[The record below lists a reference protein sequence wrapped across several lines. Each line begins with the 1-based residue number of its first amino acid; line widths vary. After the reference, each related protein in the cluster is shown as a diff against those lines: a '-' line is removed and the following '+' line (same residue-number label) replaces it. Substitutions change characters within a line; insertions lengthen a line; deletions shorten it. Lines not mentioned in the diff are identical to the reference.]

1 MTLRVQPWRYAT
13 WGLLAIF
20 LVLLIAGIG
29 QFTWWKPS
37 PVVTF
42 TSARTAIPVVMTGEN
57 VLESTGESVEV
68 TATGEPKQE
77 IFLAVGL
84 TADVDAFVKPIEH
97 VTLTDFESGSTF
109 TAQNVKPVTQK
120 PAAEKKTDEK
130 TAAKKPKATS
140 KKPAAK
146 KSGKEPPQPTLQEL
160 AQPQQEDIADF
171 RSADIWKQSASGT
184 GKASLKWTLSD
195 SRWSAIAFTVN
206 PQKGAPGPRL
216 SLRWEHES
224 SMTSAWV
231 LTIVGA
237 LGGIAVG
244 TYLVLS
250 QISEFRSRARRRG
263 ADKAKKTRELATQ
276 ITTQVGAAPAASSPV
291 SHAASSPVTQTATPS
306 AAPLA
311 TSEAPSQRP
320 TRKSLRLAEKAAAQ
334 REKRGE
340 ENHD

>member
-42 TSARTAIPVVMTGEN
+42 TSARTAIPVVMTGKN

-109 TAQNVKPVTQK
+109 TAQSVKPVTQK
-120 PAAEKKTDEK
+120 PAAEKNTDK
-130 TAAKKPKATS
+130 KATS
-140 KKPAAK
+140 KKPTAK

-160 AQPQQEDIADF
+160 AQPQQDDIADF

-263 ADKAKKTRELATQ
+263 AEKAKKTRELATQ

-291 SHAASSPVTQTATPS
+291 SYSTTSLVTPPASSET
-306 AAPLA
+306 
-311 TSEAPSQRP
+311 PSQRP
-320 TRKSLRLAEKAAAQ
+320 TRRSLRLAEKAAAE
-334 REKRGE
+334 REKREE

>member
-42 TSARTAIPVVMTGEN
+42 TSARTAIPVVMTGKN

-109 TAQNVKPVTQK
+109 TAQSVKPVTQK
-120 PAAEKKTDEK
+120 PAAEKNTDK
-130 TAAKKPKATS
+130 KATS
-140 KKPAAK
+140 KKPTAK

-160 AQPQQEDIADF
+160 AQPQQDDIADF

-263 ADKAKKTRELATQ
+263 AEKAKKTRELATQ
-276 ITTQVGAAPAASSPV
+276 ITTQVGAVPAASSPV
-291 SHAASSPVTQTATPS
+291 SYSTTSLVTPPASSET
-306 AAPLA
+306 
-311 TSEAPSQRP
+311 PSQRP
-320 TRKSLRLAEKAAAQ
+320 TRRSLRLAEKAAAE
-334 REKRGE
+334 REKREE

>member
-42 TSARTAIPVVMTGEN
+42 TSARTAIPVVMTGKN

-68 TATGEPKQE
+68 AATGEPKQE

-109 TAQNVKPVTQK
+109 TAQSVKPVTQK
-120 PAAEKKTDEK
+120 PAAEKNTDK
-130 TAAKKPKATS
+130 KATS

-160 AQPQQEDIADF
+160 AQPQQDDIADF

-263 ADKAKKTRELATQ
+263 AEKAKKTRELATQ
-276 ITTQVGAAPAASSPV
+276 ITTQVGAVPAASSPV
-291 SHAASSPVTQTATPS
+291 SYSTTSLVTPPASSET
-306 AAPLA
+306 
-311 TSEAPSQRP
+311 PSQRP
-320 TRKSLRLAEKAAAQ
+320 TRRSLRLAEKAAAE
-334 REKRGE
+334 REKREE

>member
-42 TSARTAIPVVMTGEN
+42 TSARTAIPVVMTGKN
-57 VLESTGESVEV
+57 VLESTGESVEI

-84 TADVDAFVKPIEH
+84 TSDVSAFAKPIEH

-109 TAQNVKPVTQK
+109 TAQSVKPVTQK
-120 PAAEKKTDEK
+120 PAAEKNTDK
-130 TAAKKPKATS
+130 KATS

-195 SRWSAIAFTVN
+195 SRWSAIAFTLN
-206 PQKGAPGPRL
+206 PQKGTPGPRL

-224 SMTSAWV
+224 SMASAWV

-291 SHAASSPVTQTATPS
+291 SYSTTSPVSPPVSHSTTSPVTPPAS
-306 AAPLA
+306 
-311 TSEAPSQRP
+311 SETPSQRP
-320 TRKSLRLAEKAAAQ
+320 TRRSLRLAEKAAAE